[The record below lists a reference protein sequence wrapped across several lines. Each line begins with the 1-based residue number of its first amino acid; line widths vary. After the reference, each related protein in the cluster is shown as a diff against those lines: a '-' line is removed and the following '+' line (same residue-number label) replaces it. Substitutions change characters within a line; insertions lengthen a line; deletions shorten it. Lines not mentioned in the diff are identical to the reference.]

1 MSGTVTAENRVGN
14 AATPMDDHGYPRPI
28 VAWTSTIILML
39 LFATAYLD
47 RQIISLMVKPIR
59 AEFGVGDFEVS
70 LLQGFA
76 FAVLYALCGLPL
88 GMAVDRYPRR
98 WIVMG
103 GVLIWSCAAMASG
116 LATSYSHILIARIF
130 VGAGEAALA
139 PAAYSILA
147 DLFPKPRLT
156 FALGVFMIGALL
168 GAEGSLA
175 IGGYI
180 LHMAANGIAVPLL
193 GRLEA
198 WRFAFVITALPGFVL
213 AALAI
218 FIHEPERTRPAG
230 VGAGWGDVFRFMAS
244 RKAFYF
250 CQILGFSLVMGLVYA
265 RLAWNP
271 TFLIRSFGWSVQQ
284 AGYALGAFGLVTGV
298 AALLIGGRIVDWM
311 FARGQRDAHFRYYVV
326 GGVVMGLFG
335 VATYLAPNP
344 TLFFVGSLIIIFPLN
359 MGAIGASA
367 VQVATPPHLR
377 GRISALY
384 LMSVALFG
392 MTLGPA
398 VVGFL
403 TQHIF
408 ATDASIGLALAWT
421 YGVLGPIT
429 ALLFFIGLAPMREA
443 VAREGEW

>member
-1 MSGTVTAENRVGN
+1 MANSTVAASGGLEDIAEAGS
-14 AATPMDDHGYPRPI
+14 YPRPL
-28 VAWTSTIILML
+28 VAWSSTIILML

-59 AEFGVGDFEVS
+59 AEFGVGDFEIS

-76 FAVLYALCGLPL
+76 FAVLYAICGLPL

-116 LATSYSHILIARIF
+116 LAANYQQILVARIF

-139 PAAYSILA
+139 PAAYSILS
-147 DLFPKPRLT
+147 DLFPKRRLT
-156 FALGVFMIGALL
+156 FALGVFMVGATL

-180 LHMAANGIAVPLL
+180 LHTAADGVVVPVF

-198 WRFAFVITALPGFVL
+198 WRFAFVLTALPGFVL

-218 FIHEPERTRPAG
+218 FIHEPVRVRPEGGG
-230 VGAGWGDVFRFMAS
+230 VGWGEVFRFMGS
-244 RKAFYF
+244 RKTFYF

-271 TFLIRSFGWSVQQ
+271 TFLIRTFGWSVQQ
-284 AGYALGAFGLVTGV
+284 AGYALGTFGLVTGIT
-298 AALLIGGRIVDWM
+298 ALLLGGRAVDWM
-311 FARGQRDAHFRYYVV
+311 FERGQRDAHFRYYAV

-335 VATYLAPNP
+335 IATYLAPSP
-344 TLFFVGSLIIIFPLN
+344 ALFFAGSLVIIFPLN

-367 VQVATPPHLR
+367 VQVATPAHLR

-398 VVGFL
+398 IVGFL
-403 TQHIF
+403 TEHVF
-408 ATDASIGLALAWT
+408 ASDASIGAALAWT
-421 YGVLGPIT
+421 FGVLGPAT
-429 ALLFFIGLAPMREA
+429 ALLFFFGRPAMRDA
-443 VAREGEW
+443 VARASDW

>member
-1 MSGTVTAENRVGN
+1 MSYAGN
-14 AATPMDDHGYPRPI
+14 VRRDAPERDLADDRAFPPRL

-39 LFATAYLD
+39 LVATAYLD
-47 RQIISLMVKPIR
+47 RQIISLMVNPIR
-59 AEFGVGDFEVS
+59 TEFGVGDFEIS

-103 GVLIWSCAAMASG
+103 GVLIWSCAAMMSG
-116 LATSYSHILIARIF
+116 LAESYNQILVARIF

-139 PAAYSILA
+139 PAAYSILS
-147 DLFPKPRLT
+147 DLFPKRRLT

-180 LHMAANGIAVPLL
+180 LHVAADGITMPLL

-198 WRFAFVITALPGFVL
+198 WRFAFVVTALPGFVL

-218 FIHEPERTRPAG
+218 FIHEPARERPAG
-230 VGAGWGDVFRFMAS
+230 SGAGWGAVLRFMAS
-244 RKAFYF
+244 RKTFYF
-250 CQILGFSLVMGLVYA
+250 CQIVGFSLVMALVYA

-271 TFLIRSFGWSVQQ
+271 TFLIRTYGWSVQQ
-284 AGYALGAFGLVTGV
+284 AGYALGAFGFVAGI
-298 AALLIGGRIVDWM
+298 AALLLGGRIVDGM
-311 FARGQRDAHFRYYVV
+311 FARGRLDAHFRYYVV
-326 GGVVMGLFG
+326 GGTILGLFG
-335 VATYLAPNP
+335 IATYLAPSP
-344 TLFFVGSLIIIFPLN
+344 LLFFVGSLFIIVPLN

-384 LMSVALFG
+384 LMSVALLG

-403 TQHIF
+403 TQHVF
-408 ATDASIGLALAWT
+408 VNDASIGTALAWT
-421 YGVLGPIT
+421 YGILGPIT
-429 ALLFFIGLAPMREA
+429 ALLFFAGLGPMRDA
-443 VAREGEW
+443 VARESDW

>member
-1 MSGTVTAENRVGN
+1 M
-14 AATPMDDHGYPRPI
+14 
-28 VAWTSTIILML
+28 
-39 LFATAYLD
+39 
-47 RQIISLMVKPIR
+47 
-59 AEFGVGDFEVS
+59 
-70 LLQGFA
+70 
-76 FAVLYALCGLPL
+76 
-88 GMAVDRYPRR
+88 
-98 WIVMG
+98 
-103 GVLIWSCAAMASG
+103 
-116 LATSYSHILIARIF
+116 
-130 VGAGEAALA
+130 
-139 PAAYSILA
+139 
-147 DLFPKPRLT
+147 
-156 FALGVFMIGALL
+156 L

-218 FIHEPERTRPAG
+218 FIHEPERTRPVG

-377 GRISALY
+377 GRLAGAGDSLRDGRRFPDAAYIRHRREHRSCAGLD
-384 LMSVALFG
+384 LRRPWPDHRAALFHR
-392 MTLGPA
+392 PRA
-398 VVGFL
+398 
-403 TQHIF
+403 
-408 ATDASIGLALAWT
+408 DARGRRAGRRMVTNALRRF
-421 YGVLGPIT
+421 
-429 ALLFFIGLAPMREA
+429 LLFLPIILPYQKQEP
-443 VAREGEW
+443 V